1 MKNEN
6 YTIGHLWKS
15 LGYWKQNSCETQNT
29 AEHNLFQSVWEEA
42 KDLLLI
48 IYIYT
53 YFFFLSSN
61 IFSEA
66 HFTDIYAEVR
76 FSDVHTLIA
85 DKTRSF
91 CRPPHQEVSGSLFL
105 SFCTRILLLW
115 GQILEV
121 QKGAPTARTEPA
133 LPAAGQSRSATRR

>member
-1 MKNEN
+1 MR
-6 YTIGHLWKS
+6 T
-15 LGYWKQNSCETQNT
+15 TQLVISESRWATGSRTPVRHKTLLNT
-29 AEHNLFQSVWEEA
+29 AFSKVSGKRQ
-42 KDLLLI
+42 KTFCLL
-48 IYIYT
+48 YT
-53 YFFFLSSN
+53 YIHIFSFYLPIF
-61 IFSEA
+61 FSEA

-76 FSDVHTLIA
+76 FSEVHTLIA
-85 DKTRSF
+85 DKMRSF